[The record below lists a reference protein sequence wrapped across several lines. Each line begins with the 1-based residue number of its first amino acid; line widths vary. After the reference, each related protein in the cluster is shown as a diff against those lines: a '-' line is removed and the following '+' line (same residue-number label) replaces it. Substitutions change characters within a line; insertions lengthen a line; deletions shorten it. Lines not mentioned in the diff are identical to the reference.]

1 MSTSRDR
8 RRRRS
13 ISWIIAGLVLV
24 PASVA
29 LGLLMQKDRPLHL
42 LARMP
47 IGQEHHVLFGDSHVE
62 LFDATEIPDDA
73 RLRLRGYSGLTA
85 AELLPRAEA
94 VVRASPRLIFLVA
107 GANDAFRGH
116 PPQHYRTDM
125 ARLMEKLSEADGRL
139 VVLSIPPA
147 SDGRMQARIAALNAV
162 QAGLCEEQG
171 IQRIDLDPVLLRQGL
186 LEPSLTTD
194 GVHLNR
200 AGYDRILPLLAPY
213 LREAGH

>member
-62 LFDATEIPDDA
+62 LFDASVVPDGM
-73 RLRLRGYSGLTA
+73 RLRGYSGLTA
-85 AELLPRAEA
+85 GELLPRAEA

-116 PPQHYRTDM
+116 PPEHYRTDM

-147 SDGRMQARIAALNAV
+147 SDGRMQERITALNAV

-171 IQRIDLDPVLLRQGL
+171 IRRIDLDPVLLRQGL
-186 LEPSLTTD
+186 LEPSLTAD